1 MATYHHFL
9 GDYFFSCI
17 VQLSHE
23 NLHSEISRS
32 YMVYKIQQNGNAP
45 NNHLL
50 LQCSLLPRCGFT
62 SIHVIT
68 FSETGAH
75 VPVFSAK
82 GPSDGATIP
91 CMCVCASKLA
101 HWILPVAQKVLE
113 TEERWHPNTFD
124 DPRGGTEVNTVRF
137 EVSSI
142 METGNRCVVVGL
154 GEHRARAAANGYRVS
169 WGW

>member
-17 VQLSHE
+17 AQLSHE

-32 YMVYKIQQNGNAP
+32 YVVYKIQQNGNAP

-62 SIHVIT
+62 SVHVIT

-75 VPVFSAK
+75 VAVFSAK

-91 CMCVCASKLA
+91 CMYVCIKACTL
-101 HWILPVAQKVLE
+101 
-113 TEERWHPNTFD
+113 
-124 DPRGGTEVNTVRF
+124 DPPGGIE
-137 EVSSI
+137 
-142 METGNRCVVVGL
+142 GL
-154 GEHRARAAANGYRVS
+154 RDRREGAPQYL
-169 WGW
+169 